1 MNKKGFTLVELLAI
15 IVILGILASI
25 STAMV
30 GNYVKESKKDAT
42 RVTAQNMINAVLGDL
57 EINDE
62 LTEKEYD
69 FLVDDADLLEKKLTT
84 SAWDNEIVE
93 ARAIY
98 KNDIIK
104 VCIRDTKGN
113 GIIGTDSQVKE
124 QSGLK
129 YEGID
134 EEKCAKFLN

>member
-30 GNYVKESKKDAT
+30 GNYVKESKEDAT

-69 FLVDDADLLEKKLTT
+69 FLLDDADLLEKKLTT
-84 SAWDNEIVE
+84 SAWDNKIEE

-113 GIIGTDSQVKE
+113 GIKGTDSQVKE
-124 QSGLK
+124 QSGLQ

-134 EEKCAKFLN
+134 EEDCAKFLN